1 MKKELTPTAEVDK
14 AILIGD
20 EYVSQVRTFG
30 ALGYTPHRI
39 CTLLGLRGR
48 EKMALT
54 VRLALPGDVYY
65 DAYRNGCAL
74 GEYNIDA
81 ELAKKAEAGD
91 VSAIETLET
100 RKQERIVKDLRNQ
113 LFGI

>member
-1 MKKELTPTAEVDK
+1 MYPRCVLSVPWGTLPTYMYASRPAWERK
-14 AILIGD
+14 TALI
-20 EYVSQVRTFG
+20 
-30 ALGYTPHRI
+30 
-39 CTLLGLRGR
+39 
-48 EKMALT
+48 
-54 VRLALPGDVYY
+54 VRLSIPGDVYY

-81 ELAKKAEAGD
+81 ELAKKAETGD

-100 RKQERIVKDLRNQ
+100 RKQERTVKDLRNQ

>member
-1 MKKELTPTAEVDK
+1 MKQELTPTSDVDN
-14 AILIGD
+14 AVLIGD

-30 ALGYTPHRI
+30 ALGYSPHRI
-39 CTLLGLRGR
+39 CSLLGLRGK
-48 EKMALT
+48 EKIALT
-54 VRLALPGDVYY
+54 IRLSLIGDVYY

-81 ELAKKAEAGD
+81 ELAKKAETGD
-91 VSAIETLET
+91 ISAIETLET
-100 RKQERIVKDLRNQ
+100 RKQERIVKDLRNS

>member
-1 MKKELTPTAEVDK
+1 MDRAS
-14 AILIGD
+14 LIGD

-39 CTLLGLRGR
+39 CSLLGLRGK
-48 EKMALT
+48 EKIALT
-54 VRLALPGDVYY
+54 IRLALPGDVYN

-81 ELAKKAEAGD
+81 ELAKKPKPAMSPPSKLSKRGK
-91 VSAIETLET
+91 
-100 RKQERIVKDLRNQ
+100 RKNSKRP
-113 LFGI
+113 

>member
-1 MKKELTPTAEVDK
+1 MKKELTLTSDTDK
-14 AILIGD
+14 SVLIGD

-39 CTLLGLRGR
+39 CTLLGLRGKER
-48 EKMALT
+48 TALT
-54 VRLALPGDVYY
+54 VRLLMLGDVYY

-81 ELAKKAEAGD
+81 ELAKKAETGD

-100 RKQERIVKDLRNQ
+100 RKQERTVKDLRNQ

>member
-1 MKKELTPTAEVDK
+1 M
-14 AILIGD
+14 
-20 EYVSQVRTFG
+20 
-30 ALGYTPHRI
+30 GYTPHRI
-39 CTLLGLRGR
+39 CTLLGLRGKER
-48 EKMALT
+48 TALT
-54 VRLALPGDVYY
+54 VRLLMPGDVYY

-81 ELAKKAEAGD
+81 ELAKKAETGD

-100 RKQERIVKDLRNQ
+100 RKQERTVKDLRNQ

>member
-1 MKKELTPTAEVDK
+1 MKKELTLTSDTDK
-14 AILIGD
+14 AVLIGD
-20 EYVSQVRTFG
+20 EYVSQVRTFD

-39 CTLLGLRGR
+39 CTLLGLRGKER
-48 EKMALT
+48 TALT
-54 VRLALPGDVYY
+54 VRLLMPGDVYY

-81 ELAKKAEAGD
+81 ELAKKAETGD

-100 RKQERIVKDLRNQ
+100 RKQERTVKDLRNQ

>member
-1 MKKELTPTAEVDK
+1 M
-14 AILIGD
+14 ISD

-30 ALGYTPHRI
+30 ALGYSPHRI
-39 CTLLGLRGR
+39 CSLLGLRGK
-48 EKMALT
+48 EKIALT
-54 VRLALPGDVYY
+54 IRLSLIGDVYY
-65 DAYRNGCAL
+65 DVYRNGCAL

-91 VSAIETLET
+91 VTAIETLET
-100 RKQERIVKDLRNQ
+100 RKQERIVKDLRNS

>member
-1 MKKELTPTAEVDK
+1 MKKELTLTSDTDK
-14 AILIGD
+14 AVLIGD

-30 ALGYTPHRI
+30 ALGYTPHRL
-39 CTLLGLRGR
+39 CTLLGLRGKER
-48 EKMALT
+48 TALT
-54 VRLALPGDVYY
+54 VRLLMRGDVYY

-81 ELAKKAEAGD
+81 ELAKKAETGD

-100 RKQERIVKDLRNQ
+100 RKQERTVKDLRNQ

>member
-1 MKKELTPTAEVDK
+1 MKKELTLTSDTDK
-14 AILIGD
+14 AVLIGD

-30 ALGYTPHRI
+30 
-39 CTLLGLRGR
+39 LRGKER
-48 EKMALT
+48 TALT
-54 VRLALPGDVYY
+54 VRLLMPGDVYY

-81 ELAKKAEAGD
+81 ELAKKAETGD

-100 RKQERIVKDLRNQ
+100 RKQERTVKDLRNQ

>member
-1 MKKELTPTAEVDK
+1 MKNEISPTSNVDK
-14 AILIGD
+14 ATLIGD

-39 CTLLGLRGR
+39 CTLLDLRGK
-48 EKMALT
+48 EKTALI
-54 VRLALPGDVYY
+54 VRLSIPGDVYY
-65 DAYRNGCAL
+65 DAYHNGCAL

-81 ELAKKAEAGD
+81 ELAKKAETGD

-100 RKQERIVKDLRNQ
+100 RKQERTVKDLRNQ

>member
-1 MKKELTPTAEVDK
+1 MDKTA
-14 AILIGD
+14 LIGD
-20 EYVSQVRTFG
+20 EYISQVRTFG

-39 CTLLGLRGR
+39 CSLLGLRGK
-48 EKMALT
+48 EKVALT
-54 VRLALPGDVYY
+54 IRLALSGDVYNE
-65 DAYRNGCAL
+65 AYRNGCAL

-81 ELAKKAEAGD
+81 ELAKKAETGD

-100 RKQERIVKDLRNQ
+100 RKEERVVKDLRNQ

>member
-1 MKKELTPTAEVDK
+1 MKKELTLTSDTDK
-14 AILIGD
+14 AVLIGD

-30 ALGYTPHRI
+30 ALEYTPHRI
-39 CTLLGLRGR
+39 CTLLGLRGKER
-48 EKMALT
+48 TALT
-54 VRLALPGDVYY
+54 VRLLMPGDVYY

-81 ELAKKAEAGD
+81 ELAKKAETGD

-100 RKQERIVKDLRNQ
+100 RKQERTVKDLRNQ

>member
-1 MKKELTPTAEVDK
+1 MKKELTLTSDTDK
-14 AILIGD
+14 AVLIGD
-20 EYVSQVRTFG
+20 EYVSHVRTFG

-39 CTLLGLRGR
+39 CTLLGLRGKER
-48 EKMALT
+48 TALT
-54 VRLALPGDVYY
+54 VRLLMPGDVYY

-81 ELAKKAEAGD
+81 ELAKKAETGD

-100 RKQERIVKDLRNQ
+100 RKQERTVKDLRNQ
-113 LFGI
+113 LYGL

>member
-1 MKKELTPTAEVDK
+1 MKKELTPTSDIDK
-14 AILIGD
+14 ATLIGD

-39 CTLLGLRGR
+39 CSLLGLRAK
-48 EKMALT
+48 EKIALT
-54 VRLALPGDVYY
+54 IRLTLPGDVYY

-91 VSAIETLET
+91 VSAIEVLET
-100 RKQERIVKDLRNQ
+100 RKQERTVKDLRNQ

>member
-1 MKKELTPTAEVDK
+1 MKKELTLTSDTDK
-14 AILIGD
+14 AVLIGD

-39 CTLLGLRGR
+39 CTLLGLRGKER
-48 EKMALT
+48 TALT
-54 VRLALPGDVYY
+54 VRLLMPGDVYY

-81 ELAKKAEAGD
+81 ELAKKGH
-91 VSAIETLET
+91 
-100 RKQERIVKDLRNQ
+100 
-113 LFGI
+113 

>member
-1 MKKELTPTAEVDK
+1 MKKELTLTSDTDK
-14 AILIGD
+14 AVLIGD

-39 CTLLGLRGR
+39 CTLLSLRGKER
-48 EKMALT
+48 TALT
-54 VRLALPGDVYY
+54 VRLLMPGDVYY

-81 ELAKKAEAGD
+81 ELAKKAETGD

-100 RKQERIVKDLRNQ
+100 RKQERTVKDLRNQ

>member
-1 MKKELTPTAEVDK
+1 MKKELTLTSDTDK
-14 AILIGD
+14 AVLIGD

-30 ALGYTPHRI
+30 DLGYTPHSI
-39 CTLLGLRGR
+39 CTLLGLRGKER
-48 EKMALT
+48 TALT
-54 VRLALPGDVYY
+54 VRLLMPGDVYY

-81 ELAKKAEAGD
+81 ELAKKAETGD

-100 RKQERIVKDLRNQ
+100 RKQERTVQDLRNQ